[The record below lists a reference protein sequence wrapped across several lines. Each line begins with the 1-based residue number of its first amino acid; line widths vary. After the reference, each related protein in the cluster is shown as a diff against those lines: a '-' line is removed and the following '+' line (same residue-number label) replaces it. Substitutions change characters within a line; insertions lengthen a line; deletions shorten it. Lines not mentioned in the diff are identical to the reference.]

1 MKSNRVH
8 HGLKW
13 AVCSALL
20 SASTFAAVAPRDMSV
35 ISTARLST
43 VDSEGPVVIQNAASP
58 RLHPSLASVTG
69 RTQVLVRLKS
79 DAVSKENSHSSRG
92 ALAADQ
98 AAFIDRALAL
108 APSAKVVAT
117 LQLVL
122 NGVVLDVDAADLP
135 ALSRDTAISRVVGVA
150 DYSQDLSE
158 TVP

>member
-20 SASTFAAVAPRDMSV
+20 SASTFAAATPRDLPALG
-35 ISTARLST
+35 TERLANLGSI
-43 VDSEGPVVIQNAASP
+43 EAVVTENATSP
-58 RLHPSLASVTG
+58 RLHPSLASATG

-79 DAVSKENSHSSRG
+79 DAVAKKFSTSSRG
-92 ALAADQ
+92 QLVAEQ

-108 APSAKVVAT
+108 APSAKVIAT
-117 LQLVL
+117 LQIVL

-135 ALSRDTAISRVVGVA
+135 ALS
-150 DYSQDLSE
+150 
-158 TVP
+158 